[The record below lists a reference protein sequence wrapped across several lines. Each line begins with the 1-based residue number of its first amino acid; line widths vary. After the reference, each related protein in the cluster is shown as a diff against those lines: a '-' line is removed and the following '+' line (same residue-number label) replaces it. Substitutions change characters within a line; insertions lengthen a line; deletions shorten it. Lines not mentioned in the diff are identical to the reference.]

1 MIENLTLSLMLGNL
15 FGLLCGV
22 FCTASTFG
30 KDNKQMMRLQC
41 LDCSCGIISCIILRG
56 YSGAI
61 TQSVSLVRN
70 ILVYKEKCSRIVQ
83 VILLTVILVLGI
95 IFNNR
100 GILGLLPIIASIE
113 YTIVIMKT
121 TNIKLINL
129 SLLVNN
135 ILWLMYDF
143 IIQNYLNMILSTI
156 IIISSTINI
165 LNRRV
170 K

>member
-1 MIENLTLSLMLGNL
+1 MIENLTLSLILGNL
-15 FGLLCGV
+15 FGLLCGI

-30 KDNKQMMRLQC
+30 KDNKQMMKLQC
-41 LDCSCGIISCIILRG
+41 LDCSCGIIACIILRG

-61 TQSVSLVRN
+61 VQSVCLVRN
-70 ILVYKEKCSRIVQ
+70 MLVYKEKCSKLVQ
-83 VILLTVILVLGI
+83 VILLTIIFILGI
-95 IFNNR
+95 MFNNM
-100 GILGLLPIIASIE
+100 GILGLLPIIASME

-121 TNIKLINL
+121 ANIKLINI
-129 SLLVNN
+129 SLLINN
-135 ILWLMYDF
+135 ILWLIYNF

-165 LNRRV
+165 LKRRV